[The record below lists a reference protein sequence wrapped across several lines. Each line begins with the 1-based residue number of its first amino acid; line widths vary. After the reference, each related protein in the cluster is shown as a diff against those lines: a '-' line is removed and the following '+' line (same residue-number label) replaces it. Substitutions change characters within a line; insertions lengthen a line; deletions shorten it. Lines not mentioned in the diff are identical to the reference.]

1 MTSQEALA
9 TPDVVTGTLSILGDD
24 ARVLIDPGATH
35 FFISR
40 EYLHESRRLQFLW
53 VVAWRLLHPQDSP
66 YGLAKCLR
74 VACFLLRVKIW
85 KQI

>member
-9 TPDVVTGTLSILGDD
+9 TLDVETGTLSILVTMHLYSSIQGLHTLLFH
-24 ARVLIDPGATH
+24 V
-35 FFISR
+35 SM
-40 EYLHESRRLQFLW
+40 LHESRRLQFLW
-53 VVAWRLLHPQDSP
+53 VVAWRLLHPHESP
-66 YGLAKCLR
+66 YGLARCLR